1 MQDRPEA
8 ISADEYDRRKRARDV
23 EEVVAAGKR
32 AGRDAAATAKD
43 VAALAALLPGGLNL
57 FKMKAADWLTVSSD
71 VNGAAARLITLKLLY
86 PSADVFKLV
95 AARPRVFLY
104 SEAELRA
111 DAAEVHAL
119 LAQSASVCAV
129 IEAVPELSDAG
140 ALRRA
145 LATLRSAYPGQA
157 RASSCRLPPP
167 ASCLLPPACRRR
179 RLLVCRPP
187 WAPTL
192 LSSCRSPCAAHARA
206 TGPGRAAGRQP
217 PAAAEPGGER
227 HGRQRRVRGAEHQ
240 GLERGGLGWVRG
252 VLARRRRGWN
262 RGRWRQGFCR

>member
-1 MQDRPEA
+1 V
-8 ISADEYDRRKRARDV
+8 RARRRAAAAPPLAEGARSPPARRSLAAPPRQPLLLSPRPAATPAGQDYARDRAPEIGAAEHQRRRQARDI

-32 AGRDAAATAKD
+32 AGRDAAATARD

-145 LATLRSAYPGQA
+145 LATLRTSYPGQA
-157 RASSCRLPPP
+157 RRMPLAAAIPAAPPHSPSPPP
-167 ASCLLPPACRRR
+167 SPRALTLSRIYPRCRRR
-179 RLLVCRPP
+179 KDR
-187 WAPTL
+187 T
-192 LSSCRSPCAAHARA
+192 
-206 TGPGRAAGRQP
+206 
-217 PAAAEPGGER
+217 
-227 HGRQRRVRGAEHQ
+227 
-240 GLERGGLGWVRG
+240 
-252 VLARRRRGWN
+252 
-262 RGRWRQGFCR
+262 RWRCWTPTPGFC